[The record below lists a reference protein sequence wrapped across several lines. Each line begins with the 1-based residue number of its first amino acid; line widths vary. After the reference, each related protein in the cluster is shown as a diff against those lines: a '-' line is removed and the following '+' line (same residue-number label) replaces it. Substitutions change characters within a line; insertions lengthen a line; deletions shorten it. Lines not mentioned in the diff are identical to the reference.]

1 MSSRQQ
7 QLQEQIMRDARHCQM
22 QMMAAQQQRDAQAR
36 ISTQD
41 TMDGNSVPPQSQAG
55 HIRTMGSALDDVPIQ
70 PADYDPNS
78 PIFDPARLS
87 AFESACRDGPQ
98 SAVASMLN
106 STSTPY
112 FLHHGLESAL
122 SAGNAPVVAYL
133 LSVGA
138 PIARATPSNIL
149 ISAPRDKQIP
159 LFELLSEH
167 GWTPNTP
174 GLYGE
179 VLLPQVV
186 KNPLLLKWF
195 LDHGA
200 NPNLGAQR
208 DSRDRLGPSDTKSCA
223 ALEAA
228 AAHADLST
236 VRLLLDAGAE
246 ISNGYP
252 LHSAAGACPPNTNPH
267 QARVQPSKE
276 FDKARIPV
284 MEELV
289 KRGADVNQKLESR
302 YMEPRWAV
310 ELAVMAGAVER
321 VGWLLERGADP
332 ERKGKGV
339 SAREYAEKLGSEEM
353 KKVMEEGTRAR
364 T

>member
-1 MSSRQQ
+1 MTTR
-7 QLQEQIMRDARHCQM
+7 R
-22 QMMAAQQQRDAQAR
+22 
-36 ISTQD
+36 
-41 TMDGNSVPPQSQAG
+41 P
-55 HIRTMGSALDDVPIQ
+55 GS
-70 PADYDPNS
+70 
-78 PIFDPARLS
+78 
-87 AFESACRDGPQ
+87 
-98 SAVASMLN
+98 
-106 STSTPY
+106 
-112 FLHHGLESAL
+112 
-122 SAGNAPVVAYL
+122 
-133 LSVGA
+133 
-138 PIARATPSNIL
+138 ARATPSNIL
-149 ISAPRDKQIP
+149 ISAPQDKQIP

-174 GLYGE
+174 GFYGD

-208 DSRDRLGPSDTKSCA
+208 DSRDRLGPSDAKSCA

-236 VRLLLDAGAE
+236 
-246 ISNGYP
+246 
-252 LHSAAGACPPNTNPH
+252 
-267 QARVQPSKE
+267 E
-276 FDKARIPV
+276 FDRARIPV

-310 ELAVMAGAVER
+310 KLAVMAGAVER

-332 ERKGKGV
+332 ERKCIGF